1 MSTPVRPVAAPGWYD
16 DGSGRWRW
24 WDGYAWQGYAPQPQP
39 LQAPMRTAN
48 AMPVSYTRQQTGHS
62 ITLHILL
69 IFVFVGMI
77 TVPYYSASPNHYWHI

>member
-1 MSTPVRPVAAPGWYD
+1 
-16 DGSGRWRW
+16 
-24 WDGYAWQGYAPQPQP
+24 
-39 LQAPMRTAN
+39 MRTAN